1 MFFFRISDLEATEFF
16 ILENY
21 VCFQSLKYSIKFT
34 YKCTYRVQN
43 RSCFFE
49 KKSTFTALLLNI
61 LLFWRFIYA
70 EGIQETYRE
79 FYNTNKSINEC

>member
-49 KKSTFTALLLNI
+49 KKKYFYCSSIKHLTILEVYICRRNTGNI
-61 LLFWRFIYA
+61 SRIL
-70 EGIQETYRE
+70 
-79 FYNTNKSINEC
+79 